1 MPFCC
6 LCFKGEVESVYKEE
20 KLTHRAKPSCW
31 KRVTH
36 QQVHPAFFFPST
48 CSFFTCQ
55 RCVCCVLLSAMPSTF
70 NTLERERMFQD
81 PSSKRFGVPLLQE
94 VTKPHIESFNCL
106 TQFGESGQGGLLD
119 IAVKD
124 IGAISA
130 FDGKPTDIN
139 VKENGEALG
148 HKITFWA
155 EDPKISQPMVS
166 DKDVYSLHRKIYPSH
181 CRERLQTYSGKLQV
195 KFCWRVDDG
204 PVNSD
209 IRELGQLP
217 VMVRS
222 NRCNLKG
229 LFPKQLIEHHE
240 ESEEMG
246 GYFIVNGIEKLV
258 RLLIVPR
265 RNHVTAIIR
274 NSFQN
279 RGHSYS
285 QYGCAIRCARPDQ
298 TTQTNTVHYLN
309 DGNAMLRFSWR
320 KQEYMV
326 PVVLFL
332 KALVDTSD
340 KEIFDALCQGDYKN
354 TFLTDRIELLL
365 RSFKIYSLY
374 TRDACLSYLGEKF
387 RIIMGLDDDLTDKQV
402 GEAVLDKII
411 LVHLNN
417 NRDKFNLLM

>member
-1 MPFCC
+1 
-6 LCFKGEVESVYKEE
+6 
-20 KLTHRAKPSCW
+20 
-31 KRVTH
+31 
-36 QQVHPAFFFPST
+36 
-48 CSFFTCQ
+48 
-55 RCVCCVLLSAMPSTF
+55 
-70 NTLERERMFQD
+70 
-81 PSSKRFGVPLLQE
+81 
-94 VTKPHIESFNCL
+94 
-106 TQFGESGQGGLLD
+106 
-119 IAVKD
+119 
-124 IGAISA
+124 
-130 FDGKPTDIN
+130 
-139 VKENGEALG
+139 
-148 HKITFWA
+148 
-155 EDPKISQPMVS
+155 
-166 DKDVYSLHRKIYPSH
+166 
-181 CRERLQTYSGKLQV
+181 
-195 KFCWRVDDG
+195 
-204 PVNSD
+204 
-209 IRELGQLP
+209 
-217 VMVRS
+217 
-222 NRCNLKG
+222 
-229 LFPKQLIEHHE
+229 
-240 ESEEMG
+240 MG

-258 RLLIVPR
+258 RLLIAPR

-285 QYGCAIRCARPDQ
+285 PYGCSIRCARPDQ

-387 RIIMGLDDDLTDKQV
+387 RIIMGLDEDMTDKQV
-402 GEAVLDKII
+402 GEAVLNKII